1 MVEYQ
6 ALFEPAE
13 EGGFVVTFPDFAGCG
28 VTQGETE
35 AEATEMAQDLLAC
48 MIADKIDE
56 GVDLPVQRVHR
67 GRKFRCI
74 RLPALQSTKAEL
86 YRAFLATGIRKSEL
100 ARRLGMSKGNIE
112 RLFNLRHQSRLDQME
127 SAFAAVGKK
136 LTVLIA
142 AA

>member
-1 MVEYQ
+1 MIKYQ

-35 AEATEMAQDLLAC
+35 TEAAEMAQDLLAC

-56 GVDLPVQRVHR
+56 GVRLPVRREHR

-74 RLPALQSTKAEL
+74 QLPALQSAKTEL
-86 YRAFLATGIRKSEL
+86 YRAFLSSGIRKAEL

-112 RLFNLRHQSRLDQME
+112 RLFDLRHQSRLDQME
-127 SAFAAVGKK
+127 AAFAEFAT
-136 LTVLIA
+136 LNWPTLIL
-142 AA
+142 